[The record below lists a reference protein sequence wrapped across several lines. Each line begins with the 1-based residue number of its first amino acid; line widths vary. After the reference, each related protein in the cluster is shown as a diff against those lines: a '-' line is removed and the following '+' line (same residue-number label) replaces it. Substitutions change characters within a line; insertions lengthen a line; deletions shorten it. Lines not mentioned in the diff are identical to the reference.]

1 LRGFSLPLALS
12 PRKQLGAA
20 FHHSQIA
27 RHILVDTMST
37 TFLFVC
43 LALLNSSYALSPKA
57 SHSGASSK
65 DVVPRDAVSAG
76 TEFLITSFPNLRQV
90 AYTVLPDNVWRPLV
104 LGDIVKSPTAL
115 AVDSQSMQ
123 LYVADP
129 PSSIVWVFSLV
140 ISSGF
145 LRTVGQGRAALE
157 GVSAH
162 WLSLNGDGDLYFVG
176 HKVASY
182 SANSSDNK
190 TSLLSGAN
198 STSPNS
204 IWRHDAEKLANGD
217 TFEPVEVYS
226 RSNTDSKAWQV
237 SGLAVDSFH
246 IFWGNQ
252 VDGAV
257 HGSLCKG
264 SRQNI
269 GLTAQNMHI
278 NTLDSALNE
287 VRGVTTTGTEIFF
300 LAPEGVYGYY
310 KSSES
315 EVLDP
320 THNLVS
326 RPPPSNKTWSPMSI
340 AWDGHSLL
348 YFTDVATG
356 TIYSLPSV
364 GTREQNMTKFADA
377 PYSHGVAVL
386 VGAKH
391 KGHHSLSQHSYSHAM
406 SVQGRL
412 PTLLL
417 LVLAGLCFFRPAA

>member
-1 LRGFSLPLALS
+1 
-12 PRKQLGAA
+12 
-20 FHHSQIA
+20 
-27 RHILVDTMST
+27 MST
-37 TFLFVC
+37 TFLIVC
-43 LALLNSSYALSPKA
+43 LALLNSSYALSPKV
-57 SHSGASSK
+57 SHSGASSQDLVAR
-65 DVVPRDAVSAG
+65 DVVSAG
-76 TEFLITSFPNLRQV
+76 TQFLITSFPNLRQV

-104 LGDIVKSPTAL
+104 LGDIVSSPTAL
-115 AVDSQSMQ
+115 AVDSQAMR

-129 PSSIVWVFSLV
+129 PNSIVWVFSLV
-140 ISSGF
+140 VSSGF

-190 TSLLSGAN
+190 TSLLSGSN
-198 STSPNS
+198 STAPDS

-252 VDGAV
+252 VDGTV

-269 GLTAQNMHI
+269 GLSAQNMVI
-278 NTLDSALNE
+278 KTLDSALNE
-287 VRGVTTTGTEIFF
+287 VRGITTTGAEIFF
-300 LAPEGVYGYY
+300 LAPEGVYGYH

-315 EVLDP
+315 EVFDP
-320 THNLVS
+320 TMGLVAKA
-326 RPPPSNKTWSPMSI
+326 PPSNKTWSPMSI
-340 AWDGHSLL
+340 AWDGHGLL
-348 YFTDVATG
+348 YLTDITTG

-364 GTREQNMTKFADA
+364 SLREQNMTKFADA
-377 PYSHGVAVL
+377 PYAHGLAVL

-391 KGHHSLSQHSYSHAM
+391 KGQQSQHSYSNAM
-406 SVQGRL
+406 SAQGRL
-412 PTLLL
+412 PTLFL
-417 LVLAGLCFFRPAA
+417 LVLAGLRLFTPAAQC

>member
-1 LRGFSLPLALS
+1 
-12 PRKQLGAA
+12 
-20 FHHSQIA
+20 
-27 RHILVDTMST
+27 MST
-37 TFLFVC
+37 PFLFVC
-43 LALLNSSYALSPKA
+43 LALLNSSYALSPKVSV

-65 DVVPRDAVSAG
+65 DVVARDVLSAG
-76 TEFLITSFPNLRQV
+76 TKFLITSFPNLRQV

-104 LGDIVKSPTAL
+104 LGDIVSSPTAL
-115 AVDSQSMQ
+115 AVDSQAMR

-129 PSSIVWVFSLV
+129 PNSIVWVFSLI

-176 HKVASY
+176 HKVDSK
-182 SANSSDNK
+182 SANSTDNK
-190 TSLLSGAN
+190 TSLLSAAN
-198 STSPNS
+198 STTPDS

-217 TFEPVEVYS
+217 TFNPVEVYS
-226 RSNTDSKAWQV
+226 RSNTDSRAWQV

-252 VDGAV
+252 ADGSV

-269 GLTAQNMHI
+269 GLSASSMVI
-278 NTLDSALNE
+278 KTLNSALNE
-287 VRGVTTTGTEIFF
+287 VRGVTTTGTEIYF
-300 LAPEGVYGYY
+300 LSPQGVYGYH
-310 KSSES
+310 KSSET
-315 EVLDP
+315 EVSDP
-320 THNLVS
+320 TQGLVAK
-326 RPPPSNKTWSPMSI
+326 PPASNKTWSPMSI

-348 YFTDVATG
+348 YFTDIATG
-356 TIYSLPSV
+356 AIYSVPSV
-364 GTREQNMTKFADA
+364 SLREQNMTKFADA
-377 PYSHGVAVL
+377 PYSHGMAVL

-391 KGHHSLSQHSYSHAM
+391 KGQKRGSNNAI

-417 LVLAGLCFFRPAA
+417 LVLAGLRLATPAA